1 MSNNIKRSHGSR
13 GPTPARTRS
22 AASRLARAAGA
33 LAYVRTGGALLLL
46 LAGLWAAGLTGHPIA
61 AAALGAPAPLDAFGE
76 AGAPGQAAAPA
87 PRLKGMSAS
96 AGRRITTISIETTDP
111 VAYVTS
117 RPDPLTLF
125 VDLRDVDV
133 AGARNALVGAK
144 GIVSGAA
151 IEETTGV
158 DGARVARVRIR
169 LTAPAAHQ
177 VRSKRNVIH
186 VDFDSA
192 FPLGSVGNASAVAA
206 TTPASSR
213 FATMLENVRAEA
225 KPTGAAITL
234 TGNGELIVES
244 VTPLGDGTPRVVLA
258 FPNVRSQAPADVFV
272 GRGPVSSV
280 HVATTG
286 AVPTTRVTVAL
297 LRPATYRVMP
307 PEEGEKE
314 FTILFEEDVQP
325 LVTAPPNA
333 PSAAGFVTSL
343 DPIDALLTRGGL
355 GAAGALGAAARGAS
369 GAVGAFSASGAR
381 GVPAEAIGSSGA
393 KAGPFSQ
400 VPQQGAIPQLPPP
413 TSGGQAP
420 QRFTGHPVTLDF
432 QGADLRTVLRTFA
445 DISGLNIVI
454 DQSVQGAVDVSL
466 HEVPWDQA
474 LDIILRDH
482 KLGYSVEGTIVR
494 IAPLTVL
501 ADESAQQ
508 RKLSEERALSGD
520 LEVLTRPL
528 SYAKAAEL
536 TPLLTRTALSAR
548 GDIQIDTRTNTIII
562 RDLASRLQGAAQLI
576 DTLDRPQPQ
585 VEIEARIVTTTRDFA
600 RRIGVQWGMNGRAAQ
615 DIGNTTNLA
624 FPNQIAIGG
633 RTGGVQ
639 GPPGSAADNASTA
652 VNLGISTASSAIGL
666 ALGSVNGA
674 LNLDVILSALEESG
688 NGRILS
694 TPRVSTQNN
703 VPAEITQGVQVP
715 IQTVANN
722 TVTVSFRDAA
732 LKLNV
737 TPQITAANTVIMQI
751 VLENSS
757 PDFSR
762 AVAGIPPINTQRAV
776 TSLLVSDGQTSVI
789 GGIYINARDS
799 SNDRTPGLYK
809 IPILGW
815 LFQRREFT
823 EESRE
828 LLIFITPRIIKS

>member
-1 MSNNIKRSHGSR
+1 
-13 GPTPARTRS
+13 
-22 AASRLARAAGA
+22 
-33 LAYVRTGGALLLL
+33 
-46 LAGLWAAGLTGHPIA
+46 
-61 AAALGAPAPLDAFGE
+61 
-76 AGAPGQAAAPA
+76 
-87 PRLKGMSAS
+87 
-96 AGRRITTISIETTDP
+96 
-111 VAYVTS
+111 
-117 RPDPLTLF
+117 
-125 VDLRDVDV
+125 
-133 AGARNALVGAK
+133 
-144 GIVSGAA
+144 
-151 IEETTGV
+151 
-158 DGARVARVRIR
+158 VRIR
-169 LTAPAAHQ
+169 LTSPAAHQ

-186 VDFDSA
+186 VDFDEA
-192 FPLGSVGNASAVAA
+192 FPLGSVGAASPSPRGA
-206 TTPASSR
+206 ASSAR
-213 FATMLENVRAEA
+213 FATMLESVKAEV

-234 TGNGELIVES
+234 TGNGELAVES
-244 VTPLGDGTPRVVLA
+244 VTPLGDGTPRVVLS

-272 GRGPVSSV
+272 GRGPISAV
-280 HVATTG
+280 HVVTTG
-286 AVPTTRVTVAL
+286 TVPTTRVTVDL
-297 LRPATYRVMP
+297 LRPATYRVTP
-307 PEEGEKE
+307 PEEGQKE

-325 LVTAPPNA
+325 LSVTGPTVNN
-333 PSAAGFVTSL
+333 AAGFVASL
-343 DPIDALLTRGGL
+343 DPIDALLTRGGI
-355 GAAGALGAAARGAS
+355 GAAGALGSKGAA
-369 GAVGAFSASGAR
+369 GAVGAFSASGTGVSGVR
-381 GVPAEAIGSSGA
+381 G
-393 KAGPFSQ
+393 AGPFAQ
-400 VPQQGAIPQLPPP
+400 VPQQGAIPQLPPV
-413 TSGGQAP
+413 SQAP
-420 QRFTGHPVTLDF
+420 AAGQQRFSGHPVTLDF

-494 IAPLTVL
+494 IAPLTAL
-501 ADESAQQ
+501 ADEEGQR
-508 RKLSEERALSGD
+508 RKLTEERALSGE

-528 SYAKAAEL
+528 SYAKANDL
-536 TPLLTRTALSAR
+536 TPLLTRTALSPR
-548 GDIQIDTRTNTIII
+548 GDIQIDGRTNTIII
-562 RDLASRLQGAAQLI
+562 RDLPSRLQGAAQLI
-576 DTLDRPQPQ
+576 DTLDKPQPQ

-624 FPNQIAIGG
+624 FPNQVAVGG
-633 RTGGVQ
+633 RTGGTQ

-674 LNLDVILSALEESG
+674 LNLDVVLSALEESG

-815 LFQRREFT
+815 LFQRKEFT

>member
-1 MSNNIKRSHGSR
+1 MANNTYR
-13 GPTPARTRS
+13 
-22 AASRLARAAGA
+22 RA
-33 LAYVRTGGALLLL
+33 YIRTGGALLLL
-46 LAGLWAAGLTGHPIA
+46 LAGLWAAGLT
-61 AAALGAPAPLDAFGE
+61 PLDAFGPPPE
-76 AGAPGQAAAPA
+76 NTDTAA
-87 PRLKGMSAS
+87 PRLKGMSSS
-96 AGRRITTISIETTDP
+96 AGRRITTVSIETSDP

-125 VDLRDVDV
+125 IDLREVDASG
-133 AGARNALVGAK
+133 AGSALLGAK

-151 IEETTGV
+151 VENATGA

-169 LTAPAAHQ
+169 LTTPAAHQ

-186 VDFDSA
+186 VDFDSG
-192 FPLGSVGNASAVAA
+192 FPLGSVGNASPMAA
-206 TTPASSR
+206 GTPASSR
-213 FATMLENVRAEA
+213 FATMLENVRAEVR
-225 KPTGAAITL
+225 PTGAAITL

-244 VTPLGDGTPRVVLA
+244 VTPFGDGTPRVVLS

-272 GRGPVSSV
+272 GRGPVSAV
-280 HVATTG
+280 HVVTTG
-286 AVPTTRVTVAL
+286 IVPTTRVTVDL
-297 LRPATYRVMP
+297 LRPATYRVTP

-325 LVTAPPNA
+325 LTTTGPN
-333 PSAAGFVTSL
+333 PAGFVASL

-355 GAAGALGAAARGAS
+355 GVAGALGAS
-369 GAVGAFSASGAR
+369 GAVGAFSAPGAMGASGAR
-381 GVPAEAIGSSGA
+381 VG
-393 KAGPFSQ
+393 GPFAQ
-400 VPQQGAIPQLPPP
+400 VPQQGTIPQLPG
-413 TSGGQAP
+413 TSAP
-420 QRFTGHPVTLDF
+420 QPGTQLRFTGHPVTLDF

-454 DQSVQGAVDVSL
+454 DQAVQGAVDVSL

-494 IAPLTVL
+494 IAPLTSL
-501 ADESAQQ
+501 ADEESQR

-528 SYAKAAEL
+528 SYAKASEL
-536 TPLLTRTALSAR
+536 TILLTRTALSPR
-548 GDIQIDTRTNTIII
+548 GDIQIDARTNTIII
-562 RDLASRLQGAAQLI
+562 RDLASRLQSASQLI
-576 DTLDRPQPQ
+576 DTLDKPQPQ

-615 DIGNTTNLA
+615 DLGNTTNLA

-633 RTGGVQ
+633 RTGDTQ
-639 GPPGSAADNASTA
+639 GSNLGSAGDRASTA
-652 VNLGISTASSAIGL
+652 VNLGIGTASSAIGL

-674 LNLDVILSALEESG
+674 LNLDVALSALEESG

-703 VPAEITQGVQVP
+703 VAAEITQGVQVP

-762 AVAGIPPINTQRAV
+762 AVGGIPPINTQRAV

-789 GGIYINARDS
+789 GGIYINSRDTS
-799 SNDRTPGLYK
+799 SDRTPGIYK

-815 LFQRREFT
+815 LFQRRELT

>member
-1 MSNNIKRSHGSR
+1 MANKNHLFVRLGS
-13 GPTPARTRS
+13 
-22 AASRLARAAGA
+22 
-33 LAYVRTGGALLLL
+33 LLLV
-46 LAGLWAAGLTGHPIA
+46 LAGLWAAGLT
-61 AAALGAPAPLDAFGE
+61 PLDAF
-76 AGAPGQAAAPA
+76 APPPAQTPAAAPA
-87 PRLKGMSAS
+87 PRLKGMTSS
-96 AGRRITTISIETTDP
+96 AGRRITTVSIETTDP

-125 VDLRDVDV
+125 VDLREVD
-133 AGARNALVGAK
+133 ASSARNALVGAK
-144 GIVSGAA
+144 GIVSGAG
-151 IEETTGV
+151 IEEATAP
-158 DGARVARVRIR
+158 DGTRVARVRIR
-169 LTAPAAHQ
+169 LTSPAAHQ

-186 VDFDSA
+186 IDFDSA
-192 FPLGSVGNASAVAA
+192 FPLGSVGNASPLAA
-206 TTPASSR
+206 ATPASSR
-213 FATMLENVRAEA
+213 FATMLESVRAEA
-225 KPTGAAITL
+225 KPSGAAITL

-244 VTPLGDGTPRVVLA
+244 VTPLGDGTPRVVLS

-272 GRGPVSSV
+272 GRGPVSAV

-286 AVPTTRVTVAL
+286 AVPTTRVTVDL
-297 LRPATYRVMP
+297 LRPATYRVIP

-325 LVTAPPNA
+325 LVTAPPN
-333 PSAAGFVTSL
+333 PAGYVASL

-355 GAAGALGAAARGAS
+355 GAAGALGAPRATGALGATGAT
-369 GAVGAFSASGAR
+369 GAVGAFSASGATGAR
-381 GVPAEAIGSSGA
+381 GAS
-393 KAGPFSQ
+393 PFAQ

-413 TSGGQAP
+413 TAPSISGTP

-501 ADESAQQ
+501 ADEEGQR
-508 RKLSEERALSGD
+508 RKLAEERALSGD

-528 SYAKAAEL
+528 SYAKATEL
-536 TPLLTRTALSAR
+536 TPLLTRTALSLR
-548 GDIQIDTRTNTIII
+548 GDIQIDARTNTIII

-576 DTLDRPQPQ
+576 DALDRPQPQ

-624 FPNQIAIGG
+624 FPNQIGLSG
-633 RTGGVQ
+633 RTGGTQ
-639 GPPGSAADNASTA
+639 GSSNASVADHASTA
-652 VNLGISTASSAIGL
+652 VNLGIGTASSAIGL

-674 LNLDVILSALEESG
+674 LNLDVVLSALEESG

-762 AVAGIPPINTQRAV
+762 AVSGIPPINTQRAV

>member
-1 MSNNIKRSHGSR
+1 MS
-13 GPTPARTRS
+13 
-22 AASRLARAAGA
+22 
-33 LAYVRTGGALLLL
+33 
-46 LAGLWAAGLTGHPIA
+46 
-61 AAALGAPAPLDAFGE
+61 
-76 AGAPGQAAAPA
+76 
-87 PRLKGMSAS
+87 
-96 AGRRITTISIETTDP
+96 
-111 VAYVTS
+111 
-117 RPDPLTLF
+117 
-125 VDLRDVDV
+125 
-133 AGARNALVGAK
+133 
-144 GIVSGAA
+144 
-151 IEETTGV
+151 
-158 DGARVARVRIR
+158 
-169 LTAPAAHQ
+169 
-177 VRSKRNVIH
+177 
-186 VDFDSA
+186 
-192 FPLGSVGNASAVAA
+192 
-206 TTPASSR
+206 
-213 FATMLENVRAEA
+213 
-225 KPTGAAITL
+225 
-234 TGNGELIVES
+234 
-244 VTPLGDGTPRVVLA
+244 

-272 GRGPVSSV
+272 GRGPVAAV

-286 AVPTTRVTVAL
+286 AVPTTRVTVDL
-297 LRPATYRVMP
+297 LRPATYRVIP
-307 PEEGEKE
+307 PEEGEKD
-314 FTILFEEDVQP
+314 FTVLFEEDAQP
-325 LVTAPPNA
+325 LATTPPN
-333 PSAAGFVTSL
+333 PAGFVASL
-343 DPIDALLTRGGL
+343 DPIDALLTRGGI
-355 GAAGALGAAARGAS
+355 GAAGALAAATAAGTK
-369 GAVGAFSASGAR
+369 GAVGAFSASQRAGSERRRTICAGTAERRASIAVADAR
-381 GVPAEAIGSSGA
+381 
-393 KAGPFSQ
+393 AG
-400 VPQQGAIPQLPPP
+400 
-413 TSGGQAP
+413 TQA
-420 QRFTGHPVTLDF
+420 RFTGHPVTLDF

-501 ADESAQQ
+501 SDEEGQR
-508 RKLSEERALSGD
+508 RKLAEERALSGD

-528 SYAKAAEL
+528 SYAKASEL
-536 TPLLTRTALSAR
+536 TPLLTRTALSLR
-548 GDIQIDTRTNTIII
+548 GDIQIDARTNTIII

-576 DTLDRPQPQ
+576 DSLDRPQPQ

-600 RRIGVQWGMNGRAAQ
+600 RKIGVQWGMNGRMAQ

-624 FPNQIAIGG
+624 FPNQIGLGG
-633 RTGGVQ
+633 RTGGTQ
-639 GPPGSAADNASTA
+639 GSTIGSAADHASTA
-652 VNLGISTASSAIGL
+652 VNLGVGTASSAIGL

-674 LNLDVILSALEESG
+674 LNLDVVLTALEESG

-762 AVAGIPPINTQRAV
+762 AISGIPPINTQRAV

-789 GGIYINARDS
+789 GGIYINQRDS

>member
-1 MSNNIKRSHGSR
+1 MANNTH
-13 GPTPARTRS
+13 
-22 AASRLARAAGA
+22 RLAF
-33 LAYVRTGGALLLL
+33 VRTGGALLLL
-46 LAGLWAAGLTGHPIA
+46 LAGLWAADLTP
-61 AAALGAPAPLDAFGE
+61 LGAFGPPPLRFGE
-76 AGAPGQAAAPA
+76 AGAPEAAAAPA
-87 PRLKGMSAS
+87 PRLKGMTSS
-96 AGRRITTISIETTDP
+96 AGRRITTISIETSDP

-125 VDLRDVDV
+125 VDLRDVD
-133 AGARNALVGAK
+133 ATAARSALLGAK
-144 GIVSGAA
+144 GIVSGAV
-151 IEETTGV
+151 IEEAKGA
-158 DGARVARVRIR
+158 DGARIARVRIR
-169 LTAPAAHQ
+169 LTSPAAHQ

-192 FPLGSVGNASAVAA
+192 FPLGSVGNASSIATPTAA
-206 TTPASSR
+206 SAR
-213 FATMLENVRAEA
+213 FATMIENVRAEA
-225 KPTGAAITL
+225 KPNGAAITL
-234 TGNGELIVES
+234 TGNGELLVES

-258 FPNVRSQAPADVFV
+258 FANVRSKAPADVFV
-272 GRGPVSSV
+272 GRGPVSAV
-280 HVATTG
+280 HVATTGG
-286 AVPTTRVTVAL
+286 AVPTTRVTVDL
-297 LRPATYRVMP
+297 LRPATYRVIP

-314 FTILFEEDVQP
+314 FTVIFEEDAQP
-325 LVTAPPNA
+325 VAAAP
-333 PSAAGFVTSL
+333 PSAAGFVASL

-355 GAAGALGAAARGAS
+355 GAAGALGAT
-369 GAVGAFSASGAR
+369 GAVGAFSASGATGASGTR
-381 GVPAEAIGSSGA
+381 VPLA
-393 KAGPFSQ
+393 Q
-400 VPQQGAIPQLPPP
+400 TPQQGAIAQLPPQTTTP
-413 TSGGQAP
+413 GTP
-420 QRFTGHPVTLDF
+420 VRFTGHPVTLDF

-501 ADESAQQ
+501 SDEEAQR
-508 RKLSEERALSGD
+508 RKLAEERALSGD

-536 TPLLTRTALSAR
+536 TPLLTRTALSPR
-548 GDIQIDTRTNTIII
+548 GDIQIDARTNTIII
-562 RDLASRLQGAAQLI
+562 RDLASRLQGASQLM

-624 FPNQIAIGG
+624 FPNQVAVGG
-633 RTGGVQ
+633 RTGTVQ

-652 VNLGISTASSAIGL
+652 VNLGIGTASSAIGL

-674 LNLDVILSALEESG
+674 LNLDVVLSALEESG

-737 TPQITAANTVIMQI
+737 TPQITAANTVIMNI

-789 GGIYINARDS
+789 GGIYINARDT

>member
-1 MSNNIKRSHGSR
+1 MSNKTHRI
-13 GPTPARTRS
+13 
-22 AASRLARAAGA
+22 
-33 LAYVRTGGALLLL
+33 AYVRTGGALLLL
-46 LAGLWAAGLTGHPIA
+46 LAGLWAAGLT
-61 AAALGAPAPLDAFGE
+61 PLDAFGPPPFSLDE
-76 AGAPGQAAAPA
+76 KAAAEPAAAPA
-87 PRLKGMSAS
+87 PKLKGMSAS
-96 AGRRITTISIETTDP
+96 AGRRITTVKIETTDP

-125 VDLRDVDV
+125 VDLRGVD
-133 AGARNALVGAK
+133 ASRARNALIDAK

-151 IEETTGV
+151 IEETTAP
-158 DGARVARVRIR
+158 DGTRVARVRIR
-169 LTAPAAHQ
+169 LTSPAAHQ

-192 FPLGSVGNASAVAA
+192 FPLGSIGNASAAA
-206 TTPASSR
+206 APTQASSR
-213 FATMLENVRAEA
+213 FATMLENVRAEPR
-225 KPTGAAITL
+225 PTGAAITL
-234 TGNGELIVES
+234 TGNGELLVES

-258 FPNVRSQAPADVFV
+258 FPNVRSQAPADIFV
-272 GRGPVSSV
+272 GRGPVSAV

-286 AVPTTRVTVAL
+286 AVPTTRVTVDL
-297 LRPATYRVMP
+297 LRPATYRVIP

-325 LVTAPPNA
+325 LVTAPPDP

-355 GAAGALGAAARGAS
+355 GAAGALRTTGAAGAT
-369 GAVGAFSASGAR
+369 GAVGAFSAA
-381 GVPAEAIGSSGA
+381 GA
-393 KAGPFSQ
+393 KVAGPFAQ
-400 VPQQGAIPQLPPP
+400 TPQQGAIPQLPPLTP
-413 TSGGQAP
+413 AVPGTQ

-508 RKLSEERALSGD
+508 RKLAEERALSGD

-536 TPLLTRTALSAR
+536 TPLLTRTALSPR
-548 GDIQIDTRTNTIII
+548 GDIQIDARTNTIII

-576 DTLDRPQPQ
+576 DALDLPQPQ

-624 FPNQIAIGG
+624 FPNQIGLSG
-633 RTGGVQ
+633 RTGGAQ
-639 GPPGSAADNASTA
+639 GSTLGTAADHASTA

-674 LNLDVILSALEESG
+674 LNLDVVLSALEESG

>member
-1 MSNNIKRSHGSR
+1 MANKTNRF
-13 GPTPARTRS
+13 
-22 AASRLARAAGA
+22 
-33 LAYVRTGGALLLL
+33 AYVRTGGALLLL
-46 LAGLWAAGLTGHPIA
+46 LAGLWAADLTP
-61 AAALGAPAPLDAFGE
+61 LGAFGRPAPE
-76 AGAPGQAAAPA
+76 TPAAPA
-87 PRLKGMSAS
+87 PKLKGMSSS
-96 AGRRITTISIETTDP
+96 AGRRITTVSIETSDP

-125 VDLRDVDV
+125 IDLRDVD
-133 AGARNALVGAK
+133 ASGARSALLGAK
-144 GIVSGAA
+144 GILSGAA
-151 IEETTGV
+151 IEEATGA

-169 LTAPAAHQ
+169 LTEPAAHQ

-186 VDFDSA
+186 IDFDSA
-192 FPLGSVGNASAVAA
+192 FPLGSIGNASAAA
-206 TTPASSR
+206 ASTPASSR

-225 KPTGAAITL
+225 RPTGAAITL

-244 VTPLGDGTPRVVLA
+244 VTPLGDGTPRVVLS
-258 FPNVRSQAPADVFV
+258 FPNVRSQAAADLFV
-272 GRGPVSSV
+272 GRGPVSAV
-280 HVATTG
+280 HVVTTG
-286 AVPTTRVTVAL
+286 IVPTTRVTVDL
-297 LRPATYRVMP
+297 LRPATYRVTP

-325 LVTAPPNA
+325 LPTTNTAA
-333 PSAAGFVTSL
+333 SASGFVASL

-355 GAAGALGAAARGAS
+355 GAAGALSASSARGAT
-369 GAVGAFSASGAR
+369 GAVGAFSAA
-381 GVPAEAIGSSGA
+381 GA
-393 KAGPFSQ
+393 KPAPFGQ
-400 VPQQGAIPQLPPP
+400 VGQQGAIPQLPPQTP
-413 TSGGQAP
+413 ASSGPSA
-420 QRFTGHPVTLDF
+420 RFTGHPVTLDF

-494 IAPLTVL
+494 IAPLTSL
-501 ADESAQQ
+501 ADEETQR
-508 RKLSEERALSGD
+508 RKLAEERALAGD

-528 SYAKAAEL
+528 SYAKATEL
-536 TPLLTRTALSAR
+536 TPLLTRTALSLR
-548 GDIQIDTRTNTIII
+548 GDIQIDARTNTIII
-562 RDLASRLQGAAQLI
+562 RDLPARLTGAAQLI
-576 DTLDRPQPQ
+576 DALDRPQPQ

-624 FPNQIAIGG
+624 FPNQIGLSG
-633 RTGGVQ
+633 RTGGIQ
-639 GPPGSAADNASTA
+639 GANLGSAADNASTA
-652 VNLGISTASSAIGL
+652 VNLGIGTASSAIGL

-674 LNLDVILSALEESG
+674 LNLDVVLSALEESG

>member
-1 MSNNIKRSHGSR
+1 MANKTNRF
-13 GPTPARTRS
+13 
-22 AASRLARAAGA
+22 
-33 LAYVRTGGALLLL
+33 AYVRTGGALLLL
-46 LAGLWAAGLTGHPIA
+46 LAGLWAADLTP
-61 AAALGAPAPLDAFGE
+61 LGAFGPPAPETPAV
-76 AGAPGQAAAPA
+76 PA
-87 PRLKGMSAS
+87 PKLKGMSAS
-96 AGRRITTISIETTDP
+96 AGRRITTVSIETSDP

-125 VDLRDVDV
+125 IDLRDVD
-133 AGARNALVGAK
+133 ASGARSALLGAK
-144 GIVSGAA
+144 GILSGAA
-151 IEETTGV
+151 VEEATGA

-169 LTAPAAHQ
+169 LTEPAAHQ

-186 VDFDSA
+186 IDFDSA
-192 FPLGSVGNASAVAA
+192 FPLGSIGNASAAA
-206 TTPASSR
+206 AGTAASSR

-225 KPTGAAITL
+225 RPTGAAITL

-258 FPNVRSQAPADVFV
+258 FPNVRSQAPADLFV
-272 GRGPVSSV
+272 GRGPVSAV
-280 HVATTG
+280 HVVTTG
-286 AVPTTRVTVAL
+286 IVPMTRVTVDL
-297 LRPATYRVMP
+297 LRPATYRVTP

-325 LVTAPPNA
+325 LVTPNTHAA
-333 PSAAGFVTSL
+333 PSASGFVASL

-355 GAAGALGAAARGAS
+355 GAAGALGASGARGAT
-369 GAVGAFSASGAR
+369 GAVGAFSAA
-381 GVPAEAIGSSGA
+381 GA
-393 KAGPFSQ
+393 KPGPFGQ
-400 VPQQGAIPQLPPP
+400 VGQQGAIPQLPPQTP
-413 TSGGQAP
+413 TPAGPAS
-420 QRFTGHPVTLDF
+420 RFTGHPVTLDF

-494 IAPLTVL
+494 IAPLSAL
-501 ADESAQQ
+501 ADEEAQR
-508 RKLSEERALSGD
+508 RKLAEERALSGD
-520 LEVLTRPL
+520 LEVLTRAL
-528 SYAKAAEL
+528 SYAKATDL
-536 TPLLTRTALSAR
+536 TPLLTRTAMSAR
-548 GDIQIDTRTNTIII
+548 GDIQIDARTNTIII
-562 RDLASRLQGAAQLI
+562 RDLPSRLQGAAQLI
-576 DTLDRPQPQ
+576 ETLDRPQPQ

-615 DIGNTTNLA
+615 DLGNTTNLA
-624 FPNQIAIGG
+624 FPNQLALGG
-633 RTGGVQ
+633 RTGGTQ

-652 VNLGISTASSAIGL
+652 VNLGIGTASSAIGL

-674 LNLDVILSALEESG
+674 LNLDVVLSALEESG

>member
-1 MSNNIKRSHGSR
+1 MSS
-13 GPTPARTRS
+13 
-22 AASRLARAAGA
+22 
-33 LAYVRTGGALLLL
+33 
-46 LAGLWAAGLTGHPIA
+46 
-61 AAALGAPAPLDAFGE
+61 
-76 AGAPGQAAAPA
+76 
-87 PRLKGMSAS
+87 S
-96 AGRRITTISIETTDP
+96 AGRRITTVSIETSDP

-125 VDLRDVDV
+125 VDLREVD
-133 AGARNALVGAK
+133 ASGARNALLGAK

-151 IEETTGV
+151 IEEATGT
-158 DGARVARVRIR
+158 DGVRVTRIRIR
-169 LTAPAAHQ
+169 LTSPAAHQ
-177 VRSKRNVIH
+177 VRSRRNVIH

-192 FPLGSVGNASAVAA
+192 FPLGSVGNASATAAA
-206 TTPASSR
+206 TQTSSR
-213 FATMLENVRAEA
+213 FATLLESVRAEA
-225 KPTGAAITL
+225 KPTGAAVTL

-244 VTPLGDGTPRVVLA
+244 VTPLGDGTPRVVLS

-272 GRGPVSSV
+272 GRGPVSVV
-280 HVATTG
+280 HIVTTG
-286 AVPTTRVTVAL
+286 VVPTTRVTVDL
-297 LRPATYRVMP
+297 LRPATYRVTP

-325 LVTAPPNA
+325 LITTAPPN
-333 PSAAGFVTSL
+333 PAGLVASL

-355 GAAGALGAAARGAS
+355 GAAGALGAR
-369 GAVGAFSASGAR
+369 GAVGAFSVPGA
-381 GVPAEAIGSSGA
+381 
-393 KAGPFSQ
+393 AGPFAQ
-400 VPQQGAIPQLPPP
+400 VPQQGAIPQLPPQTP
-413 TSGGQAP
+413 MPVAGAQP
-420 QRFTGHPVTLDF
+420 RFTGHPVTLDF

-482 KLGYSVEGTIVR
+482 RLGYSVEGTIVR
-494 IAPLTVL
+494 IAPLASL
-501 ADESAQQ
+501 ADEEAQR
-508 RKLSEERALSGD
+508 RKLDEERALSGE

-528 SYAKAAEL
+528 SYAKATEL

-548 GDIQIDTRTNTIII
+548 GDIQIDARTNTIII
-562 RDLASRLQGAAQLI
+562 RDLPSRLQGAAQLI

-615 DIGNTTNLA
+615 DLGNTTNLA
-624 FPNQIAIGG
+624 FPNQIGIGG
-633 RTGGVQ
+633 RAGGTQ
-639 GPPGSAADNASTA
+639 GSTVGTAADHASTA
-652 VNLGISTASSAIGL
+652 VNLGIATASSAIGL

-674 LNLDVILSALEESG
+674 LNLDVVLSALEESG

-762 AVAGIPPINTQRAV
+762 AVSGIPPINTQRAV

-815 LFQRREFT
+815 LFQRKEFT

>member
-1 MSNNIKRSHGSR
+1 MANNRHR
-13 GPTPARTRS
+13 F
-22 AASRLARAAGA
+22 
-33 LAYVRTGGALLLL
+33 AYVRTGGALLLL
-46 LAGLWAAGLTGHPIA
+46 LAGLWAAGL
-61 AAALGAPAPLDAFGE
+61 APLDAFAPPPRPAE
-76 AGAPGQAAAPA
+76 AGAADTSAAPA
-87 PRLKGMSAS
+87 PRFKGMSTS
-96 AGRRITTISIETTDP
+96 AGRRITTVSIETTDP

-125 VDLRDVDV
+125 IDLRDVDV
-133 AGARNALVGAK
+133 SGARHALLGAK

-151 IEETTGV
+151 IEEATGA
-158 DGARVARVRIR
+158 DGKRVARIRIR
-169 LTAPAAHQ
+169 LTSPAAHQ

-192 FPLGSVGNASAVAA
+192 FPLGSVGSASPVSAGTA
-206 TTPASSR
+206 ASSR
-213 FATMLENVRAEA
+213 FATLLENVRAES

-244 VTPLGDGTPRVVLA
+244 VTPLGDGTPRVVLS

-272 GRGPVSSV
+272 GRGPVSAV

-286 AVPTTRVTVAL
+286 AVPTTRVTVDL
-297 LRPATYRVMP
+297 LRPATYRVIP

-325 LVTAPPNA
+325 LATASPAPN
-333 PSAAGFVTSL
+333 AAGFVASL
-343 DPIDALLTRGGL
+343 DPIDALLSRGGL
-355 GAAGALGAAARGAS
+355 GAAGALGAPGAVGAPGATGAM
-369 GAVGAFSASGAR
+369 GAVGAFSASNVTN
-381 GVPAEAIGSSGA
+381 VPSGILGTGNA
-393 KAGPFSQ
+393 KPAPFAQ
-400 VPQQGAIPQLPPP
+400 VPQQGAIPQLPPQTP
-413 TSGGQAP
+413 MPQTGTQ

-432 QGADLRTVLRTFA
+432 QAADLRTVLRTFA

-494 IAPLTVL
+494 IAPMTVL
-501 ADESAQQ
+501 ADEEAQR
-508 RKLSEERALSGD
+508 RKLAEERALSGD

-528 SYAKAAEL
+528 SYAKATEL
-536 TPLLTRTALSAR
+536 TPLLTRTALSLR
-548 GDIQIDTRTNTIII
+548 GDIQIDARTNTIII
-562 RDLASRLQGAAQLI
+562 RDLASRLQGAAALI
-576 DTLDRPQPQ
+576 DALDRPQPQ

-600 RRIGVQWGMNGRAAQ
+600 RRIGVQWGLNGRAAQ
-615 DIGNTTNLA
+615 DLGNTTNLA
-624 FPNQIAIGG
+624 FPNQIALGG
-633 RTGGVQ
+633 RTGGTQ

-652 VNLGISTASSAIGL
+652 VNLGIGTASTAIGL

-674 LNLDVILSALEESG
+674 LNLDVVLSALEESG

-694 TPRVSTQNN
+694 TPRVATQNN

>member
-1 MSNNIKRSHGSR
+1 MANNTH
-13 GPTPARTRS
+13 RT
-22 AASRLARAAGA
+22 
-33 LAYVRTGGALLLL
+33 AYLRTGGALLLV
-46 LAGLWAAGLTGHPIA
+46 LAGLWAAGL
-61 AAALGAPAPLDAFGE
+61 APLDAF
-76 AGAPGQAAAPA
+76 APPPADTAAAPA
-87 PRLKGMSAS
+87 PRFKGMSTS
-96 AGRRITTISIETTDP
+96 AGRRITTVSIETTDP

-125 VDLRDVDV
+125 VDLRDVD
-133 AGARNALVGAK
+133 ASGARNAILGAK
-144 GIVSGAA
+144 GILSGAS
-151 IEETTGV
+151 IEDAKGP
-158 DGARVARVRIR
+158 DGTRVARVRIR
-169 LTAPAAHQ
+169 LTSPAAHQ

-186 VDFDSA
+186 IDFDSA
-192 FPLGSVGNASAVAA
+192 FPLGSVGNASAAA
-206 TTPASSR
+206 APTAASSR
-213 FATMLENVRAEA
+213 FATMIENVRAES
-225 KPTGAAITL
+225 KPNGAAITL

-244 VTPLGDGTPRVVLA
+244 ITPLGDGTPRVVLA
-258 FPNVRSQAPADVFV
+258 FPNVRSQTPADVFV
-272 GRGPVSSV
+272 GRGPVSAV

-286 AVPTTRVTVAL
+286 TIPMTRVTVDL
-297 LRPATYRVMP
+297 LRPATYRAIP

-314 FTILFEEDVQP
+314 FTIVFEEDVQP
-325 LVTAPPNA
+325 LATASPSVPN
-333 PSAAGFVTSL
+333 AAGFVASL
-343 DPIDALLTRGGL
+343 DPIDALLTRGGI
-355 GAAGALGAAARGAS
+355 GAA
-369 GAVGAFSASGAR
+369 GAFSASGLSTVA
-381 GVPAEAIGSSGA
+381 PAGA
-393 KAGPFSQ
+393 KVGAVGAKGASPFAQ
-400 VPQQGAIPQLPPP
+400 VPQQGAIPQLPPQTP
-413 TSGGQAP
+413 APVSGAQ

-494 IAPLTVL
+494 IAPLSVL
-501 ADESAQQ
+501 ADEEAQR

-528 SYAKAAEL
+528 SYAKATEL
-536 TPLLTRTALSAR
+536 TPLLTRTALSPR
-548 GDIQIDTRTNTIII
+548 GDIQIDARTNTIII
-562 RDLASRLQGAAQLI
+562 RDLPSRLQGAAQLI
-576 DTLDRPQPQ
+576 DALDLPQPQ

-600 RRIGVQWGMNGRAAQ
+600 RRIGVQWGLNGRASQ
-615 DIGNTTNLA
+615 DVGNTTNLA
-624 FPNQIAIGG
+624 FPNQVNLGG

-639 GPPGSAADNASTA
+639 GPLGQAAENASTA

-694 TPRVSTQNN
+694 TPRVATQNN

>member
-1 MSNNIKRSHGSR
+1 MANKRYGF
-13 GPTPARTRS
+13 
-22 AASRLARAAGA
+22 
-33 LAYVRTGGALLLL
+33 AYVRGGGALLLI
-46 LAGLWAAGLTGHPIA
+46 LAGLWAAGLSPLNAFGPPPEAGA
-61 AAALGAPAPLDAFGE
+61 AAA
-76 AGAPGQAAAPA
+76 
-87 PRLKGMSAS
+87 PRLRGMSSS
-96 AGRRITTISIETTDP
+96 AGRRITTVSIETSDP

-125 VDLRDVDV
+125 IDLRDVDL
-133 AGARNALVGAK
+133 AGARNALLGAK

-151 IEETTGV
+151 IEEATGP
-158 DGARVARVRIR
+158 DGVRVARVRIR
-169 LTAPAAHQ
+169 LTTPAAHQ

-186 VDFDSA
+186 VDFDEA
-192 FPLGSVGNASAVAA
+192 FPLGSVGSASP
-206 TTPASSR
+206 TPRGTPPSSR
-213 FATMLENVRAEA
+213 FATLLENVRAEV

-244 VTPLGDGTPRVVLA
+244 VTPLGDGTPRVVLS

-272 GRGPVSSV
+272 GRGPVSAV
-280 HVATTG
+280 HVVTTG
-286 AVPTTRVTVAL
+286 TMPTTRVTVDL
-297 LRPATYRVMP
+297 LRPATYRVTP

-325 LVTAPPNA
+325 LTVTGPT
-333 PSAAGFVTSL
+333 AAGFVASL

-355 GAAGALGAAARGAS
+355 GAAGALGGRGAT
-369 GAVGAFSASGAR
+369 GAVGAFSASGATGAS
-381 GVPAEAIGSSGA
+381 GVRSG
-393 KAGPFSQ
+393 GPFAQ
-400 VPQQGAIPQLPPP
+400 TPQQGAIPQLPPVSQSP
-413 TSGGQAP
+413 VPPGQ

-494 IAPLTVL
+494 IAPLASL
-501 ADESAQQ
+501 ADEESQR
-508 RKLSEERALSGD
+508 RKLTEERALSGE

-528 SYAKAAEL
+528 SYAKANEL
-536 TPLLTRTALSAR
+536 TPLLTRTALSPR
-548 GDIQIDTRTNTIII
+548 GDIQIDARTNTIII

-576 DTLDRPQPQ
+576 DTLDKPQPQ

-624 FPNQIAIGG
+624 FPNQIALGG
-633 RTGGVQ
+633 RTGGAQ

-674 LNLDVILSALEESG
+674 LNLDVVLSALEESG

-776 TSLLVSDGQTSVI
+776 TSLLVSVGQTSVI

>member
-1 MSNNIKRSHGSR
+1 
-13 GPTPARTRS
+13 
-22 AASRLARAAGA
+22 
-33 LAYVRTGGALLLL
+33 LLLL
-46 LAGLWAAGLTGHPIA
+46 LAGVWAADLAPLGAFGPPPPETPA
-61 AAALGAPAPLDAFGE
+61 AAG
-76 AGAPGQAAAPA
+76 
-87 PRLKGMSAS
+87 PRLKGMSSS
-96 AGRRITTISIETTDP
+96 AGRRITTVSIETSDP

-125 VDLRDVDV
+125 IDLRDVD
-133 AGARNALVGAK
+133 ASAARSALLGAK

-151 IEETTGV
+151 IEEATGA
-158 DGARVARVRIR
+158 DGTRVARVRIR

-186 VDFDSA
+186 IDFDSA
-192 FPLGSVGNASAVAA
+192 FPLGSVGNASASAA
-206 TTPASSR
+206 GTAASSR

-244 VTPLGDGTPRVVLA
+244 VTPFGDGTPRVVLS
-258 FPNVRSQAPADVFV
+258 FPNVRSQAPADLFV
-272 GRGPVSSV
+272 GRGPVSAV
-280 HVATTG
+280 HIVTTG
-286 AVPTTRVTVAL
+286 VVPTTRVTVDL
-297 LRPATYRVMP
+297 LRPATYRVTP

-325 LVTAPPNA
+325 LVTSVP
-333 PSAAGFVTSL
+333 PSAAGFVASL

-355 GAAGALGAAARGAS
+355 GAAGALGPR
-369 GAVGAFSASGAR
+369 GAVGAFSASGS
-381 GVPAEAIGSSGA
+381 VGSAAGAMSAAGA
-393 KAGPFSQ
+393 KQGPFGQ
-400 VPQQGAIPQLPPP
+400 VGQQGAIPQLPPQTPAP
-413 TSGGQAP
+413 TGPGTT
-420 QRFTGHPVTLDF
+420 RFTGHPVTLDF

-501 ADESAQQ
+501 ADESSQQ
-508 RKLSEERALSGD
+508 RKLAEERALSGD
-520 LEVLTRPL
+520 LEILTRPL
-528 SYAKAAEL
+528 SYAKATEL
-536 TPLLTRTALSAR
+536 TPLLTRTALSPR
-548 GDIQIDTRTNTIII
+548 GDIQIDARTNTIII

-576 DTLDRPQPQ
+576 DSLDRPQPQ

-600 RRIGVQWGMNGRAAQ
+600 RRIGVQWGMNGRAAT

-624 FPNQIAIGG
+624 FPNQIALGG
-633 RTGGVQ
+633 RTGGTQ
-639 GPPGSAADNASTA
+639 GPIGAGTENAQTA

-674 LNLDVILSALEESG
+674 LNLDVVLSALEESG

-789 GGIYINARDS
+789 GGIYINSRDS

>member
-1 MSNNIKRSHGSR
+1 M
-13 GPTPARTRS
+13 
-22 AASRLARAAGA
+22 
-33 LAYVRTGGALLLL
+33 
-46 LAGLWAAGLTGHPIA
+46 
-61 AAALGAPAPLDAFGE
+61 
-76 AGAPGQAAAPA
+76 
-87 PRLKGMSAS
+87 
-96 AGRRITTISIETTDP
+96 
-111 VAYVTS
+111 
-117 RPDPLTLF
+117 
-125 VDLRDVDV
+125 
-133 AGARNALVGAK
+133 GAK
-144 GIVSGAA
+144 
-151 IEETTGV
+151 
-158 DGARVARVRIR
+158 
-169 LTAPAAHQ
+169 P
-177 VRSKRNVIH
+177 
-186 VDFDSA
+186 
-192 FPLGSVGNASAVAA
+192 
-206 TTPASSR
+206 
-213 FATMLENVRAEA
+213 
-225 KPTGAAITL
+225 
-234 TGNGELIVES
+234 
-244 VTPLGDGTPRVVLA
+244 
-258 FPNVRSQAPADVFV
+258 
-272 GRGPVSSV
+272 
-280 HVATTG
+280 
-286 AVPTTRVTVAL
+286 
-297 LRPATYRVMP
+297 
-307 PEEGEKE
+307 
-314 FTILFEEDVQP
+314 
-325 LVTAPPNA
+325 
-333 PSAAGFVTSL
+333 
-343 DPIDALLTRGGL
+343 
-355 GAAGALGAAARGAS
+355 
-369 GAVGAFSASGAR
+369 
-381 GVPAEAIGSSGA
+381 
-393 KAGPFSQ
+393 GPFGQ
-400 VPQQGAIPQLPPP
+400 VAQQGAIPQLPPQTP
-413 TSGGQAP
+413 ASTGPSS
-420 QRFTGHPVTLDF
+420 RFTGHPVTLDF

-494 IAPLTVL
+494 IAPLSSL
-501 ADESAQQ
+501 ADEEAQ
-508 RKLSEERALSGD
+508 RCKLAEERALAGD

-528 SYAKAAEL
+528 SYAKATEL
-536 TPLLTRTALSAR
+536 TPLLTRTALSLR
-548 GDIQIDTRTNTIII
+548 GDIQIDARTNTIII
-562 RDLASRLQGAAQLI
+562 RDLPARLIGAAQLI

-624 FPNQIAIGG
+624 FPNQIGLSG

-639 GPPGSAADNASTA
+639 GSSLGSVADHASTA
-652 VNLGISTASSAIGL
+652 VNLGIGTASSAIGL

-674 LNLDVILSALEESG
+674 LNLDVVLSALEESG

-762 AVAGIPPINTQRAV
+762 AVSGIPPINTQRAV